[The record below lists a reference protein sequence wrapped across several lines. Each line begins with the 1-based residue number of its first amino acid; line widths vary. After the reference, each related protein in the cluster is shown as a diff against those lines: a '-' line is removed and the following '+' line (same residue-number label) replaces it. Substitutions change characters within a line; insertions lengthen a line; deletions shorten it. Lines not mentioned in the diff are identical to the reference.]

1 MSIYSQ
7 FFVPKT
13 KFHVEDIPDLSGKIM
28 IVTGGYSGT
37 GWETARVCSFAHS
50 FFLALS

>member
-28 IVTGGYSGT
+28 IVTGGYSDI

-50 FFLALS
+50 FSSL